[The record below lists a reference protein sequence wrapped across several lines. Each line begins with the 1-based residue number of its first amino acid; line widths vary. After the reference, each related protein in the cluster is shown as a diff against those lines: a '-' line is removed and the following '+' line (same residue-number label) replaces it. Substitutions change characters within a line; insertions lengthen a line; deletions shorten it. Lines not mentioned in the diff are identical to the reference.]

1 MGIDGGTS
9 EACRATFPNGQLRVV
24 GGVSGGHRARLAERH
39 FLNFLLRVVGGD

>member
-1 MGIDGGTS
+1 MVVRERSLRSDLH
-9 EACRATFPNGQLRVV
+9 FPNGQLRVV